1 MRYITVGERF
11 YAAWDAMVL
20 LYTHYPTI
28 TPVTEE
34 QIEDDLIKYL
44 EAHGAVADDL
54 DCTIEMTLE
63 NGGLILV
70 DPQIMASLMLKD
82 VKEALKHD

>member
-1 MRYITVGERF
+1 MRYLTIKARF
-11 YAAWDAMVL
+11 YAALDTMVL
-20 LYTHYPTI
+20 LYTQYPTI

-54 DCTIEMTLE
+54 DYTSEIILE
-63 NGGLILV
+63 NDDLILV
-70 DPQIMASLMLKD
+70 DPQIIAPLMLKD
-82 VKEALKHD
+82 VKEALKHV